1 MSVGPCRI
9 RANRPLG
16 VAPAHGIQAVPAVLE
31 GIGIALYLVGDVG
44 DRPRRLPVRL
54 IAQRIDG
61 EGCLV
66 MAQLD
71 IGMHQARAVAER
83 NMLGRRLG
91 GESRAEERSEQ
102 TQGEAHE
109 AMIVPPLIERKRDGG
124 TLSPEEWSALVAEYT
139 AGRIPDYQIAALL
152 MAVFMRGLE
161 RQELAALT
169 DAMLASG
176 DRLSFDGWT
185 TRRIDKHSTG
195 GVGDKVSLVLGPLAA
210 ACGVAVP
217 MMSGRGLGHT
227 GGTLDKLEAIP
238 GFRTSLSLAEAKAQV
253 QKLGC
258 ALIGQTAEIAPA
270 DRKLYALRD
279 VTATVESIPL
289 ISASIMSKKL
299 AEGLN
304 GLVLDVK
311 NGSGAFLPEVARGLE
326 LAKTMIALGEDR
338 GCPTVA
344 LITAMDRPLGR
355 ACGNV
360 LETEEAILA
369 LRGEGPPD
377 LLEVTY
383 ALGVEMLIQGGI
395 EKNTKKARKKLETA
409 IDSGLAAEKFEQ
421 IIEAQGGNP
430 KAVEDPSVL
439 PQAQAVEV
447 YAAPRTG
454 GVQRVEPRTIGR
466 AVIALRGRRPPVDDI
481 IDPTV
486 GFVITVKPGD
496 KVLEGEPIASVFAK
510 DADGIRTGCD
520 ALAQAIV
527 VGDKL
532 TQKPLRLVSHRV
544 TRAGVEEL
552 A

>member
-1 MSVGPCRI
+1 
-9 RANRPLG
+9 
-16 VAPAHGIQAVPAVLE
+16 
-31 GIGIALYLVGDVG
+31 
-44 DRPRRLPVRL
+44 
-54 IAQRIDG
+54 
-61 EGCLV
+61 
-66 MAQLD
+66 
-71 IGMHQARAVAER
+71 
-83 NMLGRRLG
+83 
-91 GESRAEERSEQ
+91 
-102 TQGEAHE
+102 
-109 AMIVPPLIERKRDGG
+109 MIVPPLIERKRDGG
-124 TLSPEEWSALVAEYT
+124 SLTPEEWSAIVAEYT

-152 MAVFMRGLE
+152 MAVFMRGLD

-176 DRLSFDGWT
+176 DRLSFDGWAT
-185 TRRIDKHSTG
+185 PRIDKHSTG
-195 GVGDKVSLVLGPLAA
+195 GVGDKVSLVLGPLGA

-227 GGTLDKLEAIP
+227 GGTLDKLESIP
-238 GFRTSLSLAEAKAQV
+238 GFRTNLSLAEAKAQV

-311 NGSGAFLPEVARGLE
+311 NGSGAFLPEVERGLE

-383 ALGVEMLIQGGI
+383 ALGVEMLLQGGI

-409 IDSGLAAEKFEQ
+409 IESGLAAEKFEQ

-439 PQAQAVEV
+439 PQALAVEV

-454 GVQRVEPRTIGR
+454 VVQRVEPRTIGR
-466 AVIALRGRRPPVDDI
+466 AIIALGGGRRTVDDT

-510 DADGIRTGCD
+510 DADGIRTGFD
-520 ALAQAIV
+520 ALKQAIV
-527 VGDKL
+527 IGDKL

-552 A
+552 S